1 MALSQETIK
10 NLGVILE
17 KRGYKPNPD
26 ELYKI
31 ATGVVGFFKTLID
44 MEKKYKTDKT
54 KNEQVEK

>member
-1 MALSQETIK
+1 MILSQETIDE
-10 NLGVILE
+10 LGLILE
-17 KRGYKPNPD
+17 KRGYKTSKD

-54 KNEQVEK
+54 KNEQIEK